1 MRSKSLGSQGFSVEF
16 MADLIYPV
24 ILAVNIGLDKLVIAA
39 IEALSGKERII
50 LRLINAKKFFTLF
63 VTNFYALFLE
73 KHGYLII
80 FIFVKAC
87 LQPYLQIPEI
97 LIIFDLLAKERDN
110 LLQSFSLDDIVRT
123 LQSLLSFLHSFISSL
138 PNALFINIR
147 LSLLM
152 NSGVVRTALIVIG
165 ILIESIRREL
175 IEAIVFILLN
185 FILYPNGFD

>member
-1 MRSKSLGSQGFSVEF
+1 